1 MQKLSH
7 FPIHKNHRILI
18 AASAVAMLAG
28 ISSCSDYDNG
38 YDDKTLAY
46 KESFIEAFGTIDPN
60 HTWNMAQSCT
70 VDVTINLPGVFTV
83 KVWTADPRMKGTN
96 SYLLGKYENV
106 QSGSTHSFQC
116 DIPSTVETAYVG
128 AIDED
133 GNRFVVSAEV
143 KNGKVKATI
152 GAEGSR
158 FVVGATG
165 GTVEVSTPTDK
176 LELKAEEVLH
186 PTDRLPEFEN
196 NTGKV
201 TQNFEYYSQGPFT
214 IYPIYTITGNPG
226 SNEALGERI
235 GIYIVDANGNKGET
249 QWVWQPKNNGSYDWI
264 EAYNV
269 DNESSAEWSEV
280 KDPKS
285 FFEYLQANKVFMDK
299 CTRIR
304 TEGITINIP
313 VGTRFGFAIDAHGGG
328 PYYSNS
334 DYNGDH
340 GSPYGGSIKTDGIND
355 TYAATF
361 IYDDML
367 YLAFE
372 DWFYGSE
379 RHDNDFNDV
388 VFRFKDDITRPLII
402 DKDVDDNPMQYI
414 VACEDLGGSFDWDFN
429 DVVYGIEHVSGQT
442 NARIKLFAAGGTLP
456 VHITYDNK
464 DIYFNNPYAYGET
477 CTDLHQAFG
486 VEQDVPV
493 NVGIYQTAAVY
504 SHPFTVDANAFSV
517 PTDAQKFKIHVS
529 YKDGSEGAE
538 IGVPGRSGVEPQAFL
553 VADPNWKWPNE
564 LQHIKSKYSDFAE
577 WVKSLEEKGW
587 CGSVWGLKSTSAGD
601 NLLEIP
607 YAVSFDGNVATA
619 NLPNR
624 AFPETDNEYII
635 TVLAK
640 DDAVLTFVDPSGHP
654 LQVVVDGSIKAN
666 QRTFFTLSPDVTKK
680 IRDFNNN
687 NNGDCKMII
696 TFANGVVAKDMLVEL
711 SNRVGKD
718 VVSASKLDPKLTA
731 NEIVMKYGQNYTV
744 EYSSKSAGAC
754 TFESLNTNVLRVDDR
769 GNLTRVAIGKTTIV
783 VTQAAY
789 GDYKEA
795 VTYVPVIVEGDY
807 RNPYL
812 GNEPVSAPIA
822 VGETIGR
829 FYRTPELNKE
839 PYVFNTVV
847 TSNNPAVATASLG
860 GNWLKITGVS
870 AGRATI
876 TLKQPETIQY
886 YESTLEVPVEVIRKA
901 TAETITYVGGG
912 DNGSWNSTTSQYTW
926 NTITYNLLQVFAL
939 DENEID
945 KYKGFCFTVSDP
957 TFKDGGNYRVV
968 LLDASDKHV
977 AKIEKLEGAGTRTCY
992 FNVDDSPNDGW
1003 NKTFELEN
1011 GRKLSEV
1018 RKIMVGGG
1026 GVYKE
1031 DGTSTGS
1038 GKLNLTNCY
1047 LVNK

>member
-106 QSGSTHSFQC
+106 QSGSAHSFQC

-128 AIDED
+128 AIDEE

-158 FVVGATG
+158 FVLGNTESSVK
-165 GTVEVSTPTDK
+165 VSTATDK

-186 PTDRLPEFEN
+186 PTDRLPEFVN

-214 IYPIYTITGNPG
+214 IYPMYTITGNKG
-226 SNEALGERI
+226 NETALGERI
-235 GIYIVDANGNKGET
+235 GIYIVDETGKKGDT
-249 QWVWQPKNNGSYDWI
+249 QWVWQPLNGSYDWI
-264 EAYNV
+264 KAFNV
-269 DNESSAEWSEV
+269 YDGNWSEV

-285 FFEYLQANKVFMDK
+285 FFEYLQDNKVFMDNY
-299 CTRIR
+299 THIR
-304 TEGITINIP
+304 TEGITIDIP
-313 VGTRFGFAIDAHGGG
+313 EGTRFGFVIDAAGGG

-334 DYNGDH
+334 EYNGDH
-340 GSPYGGSIKTDGIND
+340 GSPYNGSITTDGIND

-372 DWFYGSE
+372 DWYYGAE
-379 RHDNDFNDV
+379 GHDNDFNDV

-402 DKDVDDNPMQYI
+402 DKDVDDNPMLYI

-429 DVVYGIEHVSGQT
+429 DVVYGIEYVSGQT
-442 NARIKLFAAGGTLP
+442 TARIKLLAAGGTLP

-464 DIYFNNPYAYGET
+464 DIVFNAPTGGT

-493 NVGIYQTAAVY
+493 NVGIYQTEAVY

-538 IGVPGRSGVEPQAFL
+538 IGVPSGKGMEPQAFL

-564 LQHIKSKYSDFAE
+564 LQNIKSKYTDFAT
-577 WVKSLEEKGW
+577 WVKKLEYKLW
-587 CGSVWGLKSTSAGD
+587 CSSVWGLKSTSAGV
-601 NLLEIP
+601 NLFEIP
-607 YAVSFDGNVATA
+607 GAVTFNGNEATA
-619 NLPNR
+619 NLPGW
-624 AFPETDNEYII
+624 AFPEENKNKEYII
-635 TVLAK
+635 SVLSSA
-640 DDAVLTFVDPSGHP
+640 DAILTFITPQNTP
-654 LQVVVDGSIKAN
+654 FQVVLDGSIKAN
-666 QRTFFTLSPDVTKK
+666 QRTFFTLSPEVTQK
-680 IRDFNNN
+680 IRDYKS
-687 NNGDCKMII
+687 CKMVI
-696 TFANGVVAKDMLVEL
+696 TYAKGVVAEDMLVEL

-744 EYSSKSAGAC
+744 TYNSNSKGAC
-754 TFESLNTNVLRVDDR
+754 TFESLNTDVLRVDDW
-769 GNLTRVAIGKTTIV
+769 GNLTRVAIGKTIIV

-795 VTYVPVIVEGDY
+795 VTYVPVIVEGID
-807 RNPYL
+807 RNVKLDNPMP
-812 GNEPVSAPIA
+812 NTIA
-822 VGETIGR
+822 VGKTIGEH
-829 FYRTPELNKE
+829 YRTPELKMD
-839 PYVFNTVV
+839 PCVYNTVV
-847 TSNNPAVATASLG
+847 TSNNPAVATANLNGS
-860 GNWLKITGVS
+860 WFEITGVS

-876 TLKQPETIQY
+876 TLKQPETDIY
-886 YESTLEVPVEVIRKA
+886 YESTLEVPVEVIRRA
-901 TAETITYVGGG
+901 TPETITYVGGG
-912 DNGSWNSTTSQYTW
+912 DNGSWNSTTSLYTW
-926 NTITYNLLQVFAL
+926 NTITYNLLQVFTL

-957 TFKDGGNYRVV
+957 KFKDGGNYRVV
-968 LLDASDKHV
+968 LLDANDEHV
-977 AKIEKLEGAGTRTCY
+977 ARIEKLEGPGERTLY

-1003 NKTFELEN
+1003 NKKFELQD
-1011 GRKLSEV
+1011 GKKWSDV

-1031 DGTSTGS
+1031 DGSSTGS
-1038 GKLNLTNCY
+1038 GSLYLTNCY

>member
-106 QSGSTHSFQC
+106 QSGSAHSFQC

-128 AIDED
+128 AIDEE
-133 GNRFVVSAEV
+133 GNRFVVSADV

-165 GTVEVSTPTDK
+165 GTITVSTAADK

-186 PTDRLPEFEN
+186 PTDRLPEFVN

-214 IYPIYTITGNPG
+214 IYPMYTITGNAG
-226 SNEALGERI
+226 NETALGERI
-235 GIYIVDANGNKGET
+235 GIYIVDENGDKGDT
-249 QWVWQPKNNGSYDWI
+249 QWVWQPHPNGGSVDWL
-264 EAYNV
+264 EGYYV
-269 DNESSAEWSEV
+269 NEWGGGWQRGIY
-280 KDPKS
+280 PRS

-299 CTRIR
+299 CTRIS
-304 TEGITINIP
+304 TEGITIDIP
-313 VGTRFGFAIDAHGGG
+313 KGTRFGFVIDAAGGG

-334 DYNGDH
+334 EYNGDH
-340 GSPYGGSIKTDGIND
+340 GSPYNGSDTKDGIND

-372 DWFYGSE
+372 DWYYGAAG
-379 RHDNDFNDV
+379 HDNDFNDV

-442 NARIKLFAAGGTLP
+442 TARIKLLAAGGTLP
-456 VHITYDNK
+456 VHITYDNN
-464 DIYFNNPYAYGET
+464 DIVFNAPTGGT

-493 NVGIYQTAAVY
+493 NVGIYQTEAVY
-504 SHPFTVDANAFSV
+504 SYPFTVDANAFSV
-517 PTDAQKFKIHVS
+517 STDAQKFKIHVS
-529 YKDGSEGAE
+529 YKDGSEGAD
-538 IGVPGRSGVEPQAFL
+538 IGVPSHSGMEPQAFL

-564 LQHIKSKYSDFAE
+564 LQNIENKYPDFAD
-577 WVKSLEEKGW
+577 WVKNLENKEW
-587 CGSVWGLKSTSAGD
+587 CSSVWGLKSTSAGD
-601 NLLEIP
+601 NLFEIP
-607 YAVSFDGNVATA
+607 GAVTFNGNEATA
-619 NLPNR
+619 NLPNH
-624 AFPETDNEYII
+624 AFPEKNNEYII

-640 DDAVLTFVDPSGHP
+640 ADAVLTFEDPSGHP

-666 QRTFFTLSPDVTKK
+666 QRTFFTLSPKVTQK

-687 NNGDCKMII
+687 NNNCKMKI
-696 TFANGVVAKDMLVEL
+696 TFANGVVAQNMLVEL
-711 SNRVGKD
+711 SNRVGK
-718 VVSASKLDPKLTA
+718 SAAELDPELKLTA
-731 NEIVMKYGQNYTV
+731 TELYMKVGTEYKVQYTTN
-744 EYSSKSAGAC
+744 SPGAC
-754 TFESLNTNVLRVDDR
+754 TFESLNTNILRVDSN
-769 GNLTRVAIGKTTIV
+769 GKLTRVAPGRTTIV
-783 VTQAAY
+783 INQVAC
-789 GDYKEA
+789 GDYKAA
-795 VTYVPVIVEGDY
+795 VAYLPVIVEGIY
-807 RNPYL
+807 RDVEFDVLVPDT
-812 GNEPVSAPIA
+812 IA
-822 VGETIGR
+822 VGETIERRYLSPDVG
-829 FYRTPELNKE
+829 KS
-839 PYVFNTVV
+839 NTVV
-847 TSNNPAVATASLG
+847 TSTNPAVATASLYG
-860 GNWLKITGVS
+860 DWFKLTGVS

-876 TLKQPETIQY
+876 TLKQPETDIY
-886 YESTLEVPVEVIRKA
+886 YESTLNVNVEVLRKA
-901 TAETITYVGGG
+901 TAKTITYVGGG
-912 DNGSWNSTTSQYTW
+912 DNGSWNSTTSLYTW
-926 NTITYNLLQVFAL
+926 STITYNLLQVFEL

-945 KYKGFCFTVSDP
+945 KYQGFCFTTSDP
-957 TFKDGGNYRVV
+957 KYSNGGNYRVV
-968 LLDASDKHV
+968 LTDAQGNHV
-977 AKIEKLEGAGTRTCY
+977 AKIEGLEAVGTRTFY
-992 FNVDDSPNDGW
+992 FNGYGNSAETW
-1003 NKTFELEN
+1003 NKKFELLD
-1011 GRKLSEV
+1011 GKKWSEV

-1026 GVYKE
+1026 GTTNK
-1031 DGTSTGS
+1031 DGTTTGS
-1038 GKLNLTNCY
+1038 GELKLTNCY

>member
-1 MQKLSH
+1 MQKHCYFSN
-7 FPIHKNHRILI
+7 HKNHRILI

-83 KVWTADPRMKGTN
+83 KVWTADPRMQGTN

-106 QSGSTHSFQC
+106 QGGSTQSFQC

-143 KNGKVKATI
+143 KNGKAKATI

-158 FVVGATG
+158 LVVGATG
-165 GTVEVSTPTDK
+165 GTIKVSKPEDK

-186 PTDRLPEFEN
+186 PTDRLPEFVN

-214 IYPIYTITGNPG
+214 IYPIYTITGNEG
-226 SNEALGERI
+226 NDRNCGERI
-235 GIYIVDANGNKGET
+235 GIYIVDENGNKGET
-249 QWVWQPKNNGSYDWI
+249 QWVWQPLNNGSYDWI
-264 EAYNV
+264 EAYKVYN
-269 DNESSAEWSEV
+269 EWSDWSGNIYPR
-280 KDPKS
+280 K
-285 FFEYLQANKVFMDK
+285 FFEYLQANKVFMDN

-304 TEGITINIP
+304 TEGITIDIP
-313 VGTRFGFAIDAHGGG
+313 VGTRFGFVIDAAGGG

-334 DYNGDH
+334 EYNGDY
-340 GSPYGGSIKTDGIND
+340 GSPYNGSATTDGIND

-372 DWFYGSE
+372 DWNYGSE
-379 RHDNDFNDV
+379 GHDNDFNDV

-442 NARIKLFAAGGTLP
+442 TARIKLLAAGGTLP
-456 VHITYDNK
+456 VHITYDNNN
-464 DIYFNNPYAYGET
+464 IVFNAPTGRT

-493 NVGIYQTAAVY
+493 NVGIYQTEAVY

-517 PTDAQKFKIHVS
+517 STDAQKFKIHVS
-529 YKDGSEGAE
+529 YKDGSEGAD
-538 IGVPGRSGVEPQAFL
+538 IGVPSHSGMEPQAFL

-564 LQHIKSKYSDFAE
+564 LQKIVNKYPDFAD
-577 WVKSLEEKGW
+577 WVKNLENKEW
-587 CGSVWGLKSTSAGD
+587 CSSVWGLKSTSAGD
-601 NLLEIP
+601 NLLTIGG
-607 YAVSFDGNVATA
+607 AVSFSGNVATA
-619 NLPNR
+619 NLPSR
-624 AFPETDNEYII
+624 AFQETNKEYII
-635 TVLAK
+635 SVLSKA
-640 DDAVLTFVDPSGHP
+640 DAVLTFVDPNGNP
-654 LQVVVDGSIKAN
+654 LQVVLDGSIKAN
-666 QRTFFTLSPDVTKK
+666 QRTFFTLSPEVTQK
-680 IRDFNNN
+680 IRDFNQNDQN
-687 NNGDCKMII
+687 CKMVI
-696 TFANGVVAKDMLVEL
+696 TYADGVVAKDMLVEL

-718 VVSASKLDPKLTA
+718 VVSASMLDPELTA
-731 NEIVMKYGQNYTV
+731 TELYMKVGTEYTV
-744 EYSSKSAGAC
+744 PYTTKSSGAC
-754 TFESLNTNVLRVDDR
+754 TFESLNTNILRVDSK
-769 GNLTRVAIGKTTIV
+769 GKLTRVAPGRTTIV
-783 VTQAAY
+783 INQVAC
-789 GDYKEA
+789 GDYKAA
-795 VTYVPVIVEGDY
+795 VAYLPVIVEGTY

-812 GNEPVSAPIA
+812 KEPVSAPIA

-829 FYRTPELNKE
+829 IYISPDVES
-839 PYVFNTVV
+839 YNTVV
-847 TSNNPAVATASLG
+847 TSDNPSVATANLN
-860 GNWLKITGVS
+860 GNRLSITGVS
-870 AGRATI
+870 AGRAKI
-876 TLKQPETIQY
+876 TLKQPNVGDY
-886 YESTLEVPVEVIRKA
+886 YESTLDVNVEVVRKA

-926 NTITYNLLQVFAL
+926 NSSSWNLVRVFEL

-945 KYKGFCFTVSDP
+945 KYKGFCFTTSDAAYYN
-957 TFKDGGNYRVV
+957 GGNYRVI
-968 LLDASDKHV
+968 LADGSGKHV
-977 AKIEKLEGAGTRTCY
+977 ASIEKLQAAGTRTFY
-992 FNVDDSPNDGW
+992 FNDYGDANETW
-1003 NKTFELEN
+1003 NMKFNLLK
-1011 GRKLSEV
+1011 GKQWSEV
-1018 RKIMVGGG
+1018 RQIMIGGG
-1026 GVYKE
+1026 AG
-1031 DGTSTGS
+1031 D
-1038 GKLNLTNCY
+1038 GKLKLTDCY

>member
-28 ISSCSDYDNG
+28 VSSCSDYDNG

-106 QSGSTHSFQC
+106 QSGSTQSFQC

-133 GNRFVVSAEV
+133 GNRFVVSADV

-158 FVVGATG
+158 LVVGATG
-165 GTVEVSTPTDK
+165 GTIEVSKAEDK

-186 PTDRLPEFEN
+186 PTDRLPEFVN

-214 IYPIYTITGNPG
+214 IYPIYTITGNKG

-235 GIYIVDANGNKGET
+235 GIYIVDKDGNPGKT
-249 QWVWQPKNNGSYDWI
+249 QWVWQPLNNGSYDWI
-264 EAYNV
+264 EAYKV
-269 DNESSAEWSEV
+269 DGDGSAYWSGGI
-280 KDPKS
+280 DPKS

-299 CTRIR
+299 YTRIR

-313 VGTRFGFAIDAHGGG
+313 EGTRFGFVIDAAGGG

-334 DYNGDH
+334 EYNGDH
-340 GSPYGGSIKTDGIND
+340 GSPYNGSTTTDDIND

-372 DWFYGSE
+372 DWYYGAPG
-379 RHDNDFNDV
+379 HDNDFNDV

-442 NARIKLFAAGGTLP
+442 TARIKLLAAGGTLP

-464 DIYFNNPYAYGET
+464 DIYFNNPYGVT

-493 NVGIYQTAAVY
+493 NVGIYQTEAVY
-504 SHPFTVDANAFSV
+504 SHPFTVDANAFSIS
-517 PTDAQKFKIHVS
+517 TDAQKFKIHVS
-529 YKDGSEGAE
+529 YKDGSEGAD
-538 IGVPGRSGVEPQAFL
+538 IGVPSHSGMEPQAFL
-553 VADPNWKWPNE
+553 VADPNWKWTNE
-564 LQHIKSKYSDFAE
+564 FQPITSKYPDFSD
-577 WVKSLEEKGW
+577 WVKNLENKEW
-587 CGSVWGLKSTSAGD
+587 CSSVWGLKSTSAGD

-619 NLPNR
+619 NLPNQ
-624 AFPETDNEYII
+624 AFPEENKNNEYII

-640 DDAVLTFVDPSGHP
+640 ADAVLTFVDPSGNP

-687 NNGDCKMII
+687 GDNCKMII
-696 TFANGVVAKDMLVEL
+696 TFAKGVVAKDMLVEL

-718 VVSASKLDPKLTA
+718 VVSASKSDPELTA
-731 NEIVMKYGQNYTV
+731 NEIVMKYGQDYTV
-744 EYSSKSAGAC
+744 RYNSKSKGAC

-795 VTYVPVIVEGDY
+795 VTYVPVIVEGIHRDVK
-807 RNPYL
+807 L
-812 GNEPVSAPIA
+812 DVPVSAPIA

-829 FYRTPELNKE
+829 FYVTPELK
-839 PYVFNTVV
+839 NTVV
-847 TSNNPAVATASLG
+847 TSTNPAVAKDTLNG
-860 GNWLKITGVS
+860 DWLEITGVS

-876 TLKQPETIQY
+876 TLKQPETDIY

-926 NTITYNLLQVFAL
+926 NSSSWNLVRVFEL

-945 KYKGFCFTVSDP
+945 KYKGFCFTTSDAAYYN
-957 TFKDGGNYRVV
+957 GGNYRVI
-968 LLDASDKHV
+968 LADGSGNHV
-977 AKIEKLEGAGTRTCY
+977 ARIENLQAAGTRTFY
-992 FNVDDSPNDGW
+992 FNDYGDANETW
-1003 NKTFELEN
+1003 NMKFNLLE
-1011 GRKLSEV
+1011 GKQWSEV
-1018 RKIMVGGG
+1018 RQIMIGGG
-1026 GVYKE
+1026 AG
-1031 DGTSTGS
+1031 D
-1038 GKLNLTNCY
+1038 GKLKLTDCY

>member
-1 MQKLSH
+1 MQKHSY
-7 FPIHKNHRILI
+7 FSNHKNHRILI
-18 AASAVAMLAG
+18 AASAVAMLTG

-83 KVWTADPRMKGTN
+83 KVWTADPRMQGTN

-106 QSGSTHSFQC
+106 QGGSTQSFQC

-133 GNRFVVSAEV
+133 GNRFVVSADV

-158 FVVGATG
+158 LVVEATG
-165 GTVEVSTPTDK
+165 GTINVSKAEDK

-186 PTDRLPEFEN
+186 PTERLPEGVN

-214 IYPIYTITGNPG
+214 IYPIYTITGNEG
-226 SNEALGERI
+226 NDRNCGERI
-235 GIYIVDANGNKGET
+235 GIYIVGENGKEGET
-249 QWVWQPKNNGSYDWI
+249 QWVWQPRNNGSYDWI

-269 DNESSAEWSEV
+269 YNGRDWSV
-280 KDPKS
+280 VSTPWG
-285 FFEYLQANKVFMDK
+285 FFEHLQTNKVFWNN

-304 TEGITINIP
+304 TEGITIDIP
-313 VGTRFGFAIDAHGGG
+313 VGTRFGFAIDASGGG

-334 DYNGDH
+334 EYNRDD
-340 GSPYGGSIKTDGIND
+340 GSPYNGSTNADGIKD

-372 DWFYGSE
+372 DWAYKSE
-379 RHDNDFNDV
+379 RHDNDFNDI

-429 DVVYGIEHVSGQT
+429 DVVYAIEHVSGQT
-442 NARIKLFAAGGTLP
+442 TARIKLLAAGGTLP

-464 DIYFNNPYAYGET
+464 DIDFNAPTGGT

-486 VEQDVPV
+486 VEQDVAV
-493 NVGIYQTAAVY
+493 NVGIYQTDAVY
-504 SHPFTVDANAFSV
+504 SLPFTVDGNAFSV
-517 PTDAQKFKIHVS
+517 STDARKFKIHVS
-529 YKDGSEGAE
+529 YKDRPEGAD
-538 IGVPGRSGVEPQAFL
+538 IGVPSHSGMEPQAFL
-553 VADPNWKWPNE
+553 VADPNWQWTNE
-564 LQHIKSKYSDFAE
+564 FQPITSKYPDFSE
-577 WVKSLEEKGW
+577 WVKNLENKEW
-587 CGSVWGLKSTSAGD
+587 CSSVWGLKSTSAGD
-601 NLLEIP
+601 NLLTIGG
-607 YAVSFDGNVATA
+607 AVSFSGNVATA
-619 NLPNR
+619 NLPSD
-624 AFPETDNEYII
+624 AFQETNNEYII
-635 TVLAK
+635 SVLSKA
-640 DDAVLTFVDPSGHP
+640 DAILTFITPQGTP
-654 LQVVVDGSIKAN
+654 LQVVLDGSIKAN
-666 QRTFFTLSPDVTKK
+666 QRTFFTLSPEVTQK
-680 IRDFNNN
+680 IRDFNQ
-687 NNGDCKMII
+687 NGLNCKMVI
-696 TFANGVVAKDMLVEL
+696 TYAEGVVAQDMLVEL

-718 VVSASKLDPKLTA
+718 VVSASKLNPELTA
-731 NEIVMKYGQNYTV
+731 TELYMKVGTEYTV
-744 EYSSKSAGAC
+744 PYTTKSSGAC
-754 TFESLNTNVLRVDDR
+754 TFESLNTNILRVDSK
-769 GNLTRVAIGKTTIV
+769 GKLTRVAPGRTTIV
-783 VTQAAY
+783 INQVAC
-789 GDYKEA
+789 GDYKAA
-795 VTYVPVIVEGDY
+795 VAYLPVIVDGTY

-812 GNEPVSAPIA
+812 DNQVSAPIA

-829 FYRTPELNKE
+829 FYKSPDVKS
-839 PYVFNTVV
+839 YNTVV
-847 TSNNPAVATASLG
+847 TSNNPSVATANLNG
-860 GNWLKITGVS
+860 DWLTITGVS

-876 TLKQPETIQY
+876 KLKQPNVGDY
-886 YESTLEVPVEVIRKA
+886 YESTLDVNVEVVRKA

-926 NTITYNLLQVFAL
+926 NSSFWNLVRVFEL

-945 KYKGFCFTVSDP
+945 KYKGFCFTTSDAAYYN
-957 TFKDGGNYRVV
+957 GGNYRVI
-968 LLDASDKHV
+968 LADGSGNHV
-977 AKIEKLEGAGTRTCY
+977 AMIENLQAAGTRTFY
-992 FNVDDSPNDGW
+992 FNDYGDANETW
-1003 NKTFELEN
+1003 NMKFNLLE
-1011 GRKLSEV
+1011 GKQWSEV
-1018 RKIMVGGG
+1018 RQIMIGGG
-1026 GVYKE
+1026 AG
-1031 DGTSTGS
+1031 D
-1038 GKLNLTNCY
+1038 GKLKLTDCY

>member
-158 FVVGATG
+158 FVLGNTESSVK
-165 GTVEVSTPTDK
+165 VSTATDK

-186 PTDRLPEFEN
+186 PTDRLPEFVN

-226 SNEALGERI
+226 NNDALGERI
-235 GIYIVDANGNKGET
+235 GIYIVDEDGNKGDT
-249 QWVWQPKNNGSYDWI
+249 LWVWQPKNKGSYDWI

-269 DNESSAEWSEV
+269 DNESSAEWSGV

-334 DYNGDH
+334 DYNSDH
-340 GSPYGGSIKTDGIND
+340 GSPYDTTKDGIND

-372 DWFYGSE
+372 DWNYGSE
-379 RHDNDFNDV
+379 GHDNDFNDV

-402 DKDVDDNPMQYI
+402 DKDVDDDPMQYI

-442 NARIKLFAAGGTLP
+442 TARIKLLAAGGTLP
-456 VHITYDNK
+456 VHITYDNN
-464 DIYFNNPYAYGET
+464 DIDFNAPTGGT

-493 NVGIYQTAAVY
+493 NVGIYQTEAVY

-517 PTDAQKFKIHVS
+517 STDAQKFKIHVS
-529 YKDGSEGAE
+529 YKDGTEGAD
-538 IGVPGRSGVEPQAFL
+538 IGVPSHSGMEPQAFL
-553 VADPNWKWPNE
+553 VADPNWQWTNE
-564 LQHIKSKYSDFAE
+564 FQPITSKYPDFSE
-577 WVKSLEEKGW
+577 WVKNLENKEW
-587 CGSVWGLKSTSAGD
+587 CSSVWGLKSTSAGD

-619 NLPNR
+619 NLPNQ
-624 AFPETDNEYII
+624 AFPEENKNNEYII

-640 DDAVLTFVDPSGHP
+640 ADAVLTFVDPSGHP

-744 EYSSKSAGAC
+744 EYSSESEGAC
-754 TFESLNTNVLRVDDR
+754 TFESLNTKVLRVDDR

-812 GNEPVSAPIA
+812 GESVSEPIA

-829 FYRTPELNKE
+829 FYRTPELSEGN
-839 PYVFNTVV
+839 PNPVYNTVV
-847 TSNNPAVATASLG
+847 TSNNPAVATAILD

-870 AGRATI
+870 AGRDTI

-886 YESTLEVPVEVIRKA
+886 YESTLEVPVEVIRRA

-912 DNGSWNSTTSQYTW
+912 DKGSWDSTTSLYTW
-926 NTITYNLLQVFAL
+926 NTTTYNLLQVFAL

-945 KYKGFCFTVSDP
+945 KYKGFCFTVADP
-957 TFKDGGNYRVV
+957 KFIDGGNYRVI
-968 LLDASDKHV
+968 LTDANGDHV
-977 AKIEKLEGAGTRTCY
+977 ARIEGLEAVGTRTFY
-992 FNVDDSPNDGW
+992 FNGYGNSAETW
-1003 NKTFELEN
+1003 NKKFELLD
-1011 GRKLSEV
+1011 GKKWSDV

-1026 GVYKE
+1026 GTYKE
-1031 DGTSTGS
+1031 EDKTTTGS
-1038 GKLNLTNCY
+1038 GELKLTNCY